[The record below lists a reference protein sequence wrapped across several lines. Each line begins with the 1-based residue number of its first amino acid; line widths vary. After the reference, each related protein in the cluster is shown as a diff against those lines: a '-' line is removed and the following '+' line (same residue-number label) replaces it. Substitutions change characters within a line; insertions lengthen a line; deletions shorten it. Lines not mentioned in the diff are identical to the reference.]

1 LNCDQKRRR
10 SATLPIYILAYLV
23 FATAPAFPEGSA
35 APRAEKWRPKNGI
48 YAEPGTGF
56 NARCGEF
63 GDTLIEWNDNYISGG
78 EEGCKIA
85 KVSDMATGSI
95 KLDVLCTNS
104 DTETPYK
111 EIILL
116 KKVND
121 KTIFFRET
129 QNGKFSRDGGEMTY
143 CPAPAQRLYID
154 SKKKRGR

>member
-1 LNCDQKRRR
+1 MNCDQKHRR
-10 SATLPIYILAYLV
+10 SVTLPIYIIACLV
-23 FATAPAFPEGSA
+23 FAPVPAFPEEGTK
-35 APRAEKWRPKNGI
+35 PPAEKWRPRNGT

-56 NARCGEF
+56 NARCGEY

-85 KVSDMATGSI
+85 KVSDMAPGSI

-129 QNGKFSRDGGEMTY
+129 QNGKFTRDGGEMTY
-143 CPAPAQRLYID
+143 CPESAQRLYID
-154 SKKKRGR
+154 SKKKRSP